1 MSARRTEFHPRNHRA
16 GGLRGETASAR
27 IGPVPM
33 RSFQVPKR
41 RGFTILGLLCG
52 LGAFGL
58 LVVLFIPLYQ
68 NAKNAV
74 TLRATMADMEMWTK
88 AIQSYISDK
97 GIAPANPNGW
107 ISFKKPIVRELLPY
121 LERVQT
127 TDWWGFSYWIWTGPG
142 IDQYGIR
149 TTGPA
154 DFIIASPGKE
164 GIREA
169 WKFDADNPQ
178 AGYHK
183 IRELDDFKKDIV
195 LHNGQFL
202 RRPMNP

>member
-1 MSARRTEFHPRNHRA
+1 
-16 GGLRGETASAR
+16 
-27 IGPVPM
+27 M
-33 RSFQVPKR
+33 RSFQSPER

-58 LVVLFIPLYQ
+58 LAVLFIPIYQ

-97 GIAPANPNGW
+97 GMAPANPNGW

-154 DFIIASPGKE
+154 EFIIASLGKE
-164 GIREA
+164 GIREG

-195 LHNGQFL
+195 LHNGKFL

>member
-1 MSARRTEFHPRNHRA
+1 MSARRAEFHPGNHRA
-16 GGLRGETASAR
+16 RGLRDETASAI
-27 IGPVPM
+27 IGLVPI
-33 RSFQVPKR
+33 RSFRVSR
-41 RGFTILGLLCG
+41 LRGFTILGLLCG

-58 LVVLFIPLYQ
+58 LAVGFIPLYQ

-74 TLRATMADMEMWTK
+74 TLRATMADMQMWTK
-88 AIQSYISDK
+88 AIQAYVSDK
-97 GIAPANPNGW
+97 GIAPPDPNGP

-154 DFIIASPGKE
+154 DFIIVSVGKE

-169 WKFDADNPQ
+169 WKYDSAHPQ
-178 AGYHK
+178 AGYHG

-195 LHNGQFL
+195 LFNGEFL